1 MNTILLFI
9 SIIFSLTNAYDFT
22 EKATN
27 PTSAEQEISVIAMY
41 MYADWCGACQAI
53 KPKMEAA
60 KQEFTGKPVLFAK
73 MDMTNDFSAHQSK
86 LLASRLG
93 LLEIFNQNEGKTGF
107 VLLVD
112 ANTSEIIGKITTDDD
127 VQGIVKKIS
136 DSIS

>member
-1 MNTILLFI
+1 MNTVLLFI
-9 SIIFSLTNAYDFT
+9 SIIFSLTNTYDFT

-27 PTSAEQEISVIAMY
+27 PTSSEQEISVIAMY

-60 KQEFTGKPVLFAK
+60 KQEFTDKPVLFVK

-86 LLASRLG
+86 LLASRLD

-127 VQGIVKKIS
+127 VQGIVEKIS

>member
-1 MNTILLFI
+1 M
-9 SIIFSLTNAYDFT
+9 
-22 EKATN
+22 EKATGLT
-27 PTSAEQEISVIAMY
+27 PSDQEISVIAMY

-53 KPKMEAA
+53 KPKMEKA
-60 KQEFTGKPVLFAK
+60 KIEFEDQSVLFVK

-93 LLEIFNQNEGKTGF
+93 LLEIFNQNEGRTGY

-112 ANTSEIIGKITTDDD
+112 ANTSEIIDKITTDDD
-127 VQGIVKKIS
+127 VAGIVKKIS